1 MKLLIQRCTGCL
13 KPFYISLLLEK
24 EHQGK
29 MGFPPCW
36 LSLMLPIYH
45 FTNWLLGRLLG
56 AIIVP
61 LRGEAG
67 GSSQLRIRRQVN
79 HLLGKEFLL
88 QSLCGLSVH
97 FAAWLILTP
106 LLSPCTSFYSPF
118 PSRKRTESLSSMGC
132 RYHRPDTHKPQSR
145 PLCSS
150 KHLNILTVVHIFLL
164 LQLSLSF
171 LHRKLRC

>member
-13 KPFYISLLLEK
+13 KPFYISLLFEK
-24 EHQGK
+24 EHQSK

-36 LSLMLPIYH
+36 LLLMLPIYH
-45 FTNWLLGRLLG
+45 FTNWLLGDCWVLSSHPSEGRQDAPASSAFGGRLITCLG
-56 AIIVP
+56 KSFCFSHFVGFLFI
-61 LRGEAG
+61 LQL
-67 GSSQLRIRRQVN
+67 GSS
-79 HLLGKEFLL
+79 
-88 QSLCGLSVH
+88 
-97 FAAWLILTP
+97 LTP
-106 LLSPCTSFYSPF
+106 LLSPYASFYSPF
-118 PSRKRTESLSSMGC
+118 PSRKLTDSLSSMGC